1 MGAWGI
7 SAFENDDGLDWL
19 GDFCDEPGEEL
30 LKDAFV
36 PVNEIDDDY
45 LESPEA
51 SNALIAAEVVAFL
64 LNSPSSDFPE
74 HSKECMENLQIKLSD
89 DLVSNAVKAVERVK
103 SDSELKELWEE
114 TDNFQEWNKVVNDL
128 IGRLK
133 IKI

>member
-7 SAFENDDGLDWL
+7 SAFENDDALDWF
-19 GDFCDEPGEEL
+19 GDFCNEPGEES

-36 PVNEIDDDY
+36 SVNEIDDDY

-64 LNSPSSDFPE
+64 LNSPSSSLPE
-74 HSKECMENLQIKLSD
+74 HSKECLENLQIKPGD
-89 DLVSNAVKAVERVK
+89 DLVSSAVKAVERVK

-114 TDNFQEWNKVVNDL
+114 TDNFQEWNKVVDDL

-133 IKI
+133 NKI

>member
-19 GDFCDEPGEEL
+19 GDFCDEPSEEL

-36 PVNEIDDDY
+36 SVNEIGDDY
-45 LESPEA
+45 LESPES
-51 SNALIAAEVVAFL
+51 SNALITAEVIAFL
-64 LNSPSSDFPE
+64 LNSPSSNLPE
-74 HSKECMENLQIKLSD
+74 HSRECLENLQIKPSD
-89 DLVSNAVKAVERVK
+89 DLVSSAVKAVERVK

-114 TDNFQEWNKVVNDL
+114 TDNFQEWNNIVDNL

-133 IKI
+133 NKI